1 MVRQSLKKNNIGLNP
16 DFRYRGE
23 EQTRIE
29 TFSDAVFALAITLLI
44 FSSKVPDNFIELRGF
59 LFEIVPF
66 AICMTLI
73 TYIWYEH
80 YLFFIRYGFKSSRI
94 VILNTL
100 LLFSVLLYVY
110 PLKFLFKVLASLYAA
125 LIGNLLGISGDSS
138 PAFQRMISPEDV
150 PQLMTIYGIGAAFI
164 FLIFV
169 LMYRYALSKKED
181 LNLSELEIYDTKSS
195 LQSAIIMSSV
205 PVLSVLIVLIFG
217 KFVLGVMISGFVYML
232 YPFIFWI
239 WSVKR
244 SKLRKSI
251 PSK

>member
-1 MVRQSLKKNNIGLNP
+1 MVRQRLKKNSIGLNT

-23 EQTRIE
+23 EQTRVE

-44 FSSKVPDNFIELRGF
+44 FSSKVPDNFAELRGF
-59 LFEIVPF
+59 LYEIIPF
-66 AICMTLI
+66 GICMTLI

-80 YLFFIRYGFKSSRI
+80 YLFFIRYGFKSSKI

-110 PLKFLFKVLASLYAA
+110 PLKFLFKVLVSLYANM
-125 LIGNLLGISGDSS
+125 LGNLFGISRNSP
-138 PAFQRMISPEDV
+138 PAFSRMISGEDIPE
-150 PQLMTIYGIGAAFI
+150 LMIIYGIGAAFI

-169 LMYRYALSKKED
+169 LMYRYALAKKELLD
-181 LNLSELEIYDTKSS
+181 LNKLEIFDTKSS
-195 LQSAIIMSSV
+195 LQSALIMSSV
-205 PVLSVLIVLIFG
+205 PVLSVLVVLFFG
-217 KFVLGVMISGFVYML
+217 HFVVGVMISGFVYML

-244 SKLRKSI
+244 KKMRKVI
-251 PSK
+251 VGK

>member
-1 MVRQSLKKNNIGLNP
+1 MVRQSLKKNSIGLNP

-44 FSSKVPDNFIELRGF
+44 FSSRVPNSFDELKGF
-59 LFEIVPF
+59 LYEIIPF
-66 AICMTLI
+66 GICMTLI

-80 YLFFIRYGFKSSRI
+80 YLFFVRYGFKSSRI

-110 PLKFLFKVLASLYAA
+110 PLKFLFKVLVSLYAS
-125 LIGNLLGISGDSS
+125 LLGRLLGLNGASP
-138 PAFQRMISPEDV
+138 PAFERMISGEDIPE
-150 PQLMTIYGIGAAFI
+150 LMIIYGIGAAFI

-181 LNLSELEIYDTKSS
+181 LKLSNLEIYDTKSS

-217 KFVLGVMISGFVYML
+217 KFIIGVMISGFVYML

-244 SKLRKSI
+244 SNLRKTI